1 MQICNFHYGDDEIAR
16 VLTKLGRRTGKGKRW
31 NEHRVKDARRRYSI
45 GGQKRSKPDSEIL
58 TLGRATKYCKV
69 GHRTIKR
76 LVDSGLL
83 KKKQVASWAP
93 WEIKRLDLDSEPARQ
108 VLEKLRQTGKLV
120 LKGDD
125 PPA

>member
-1 MQICNFHYGDDEIAR
+1 
-16 VLTKLGRRTGKGKRW
+16 
-31 NEHRVKDARRRYSI
+31 
-45 GGQKRSKPDSEIL
+45 L
-58 TLGRATKYCKV
+58 TLGRAAKYGKV

-83 KKKQVASWAP
+83 KKKQVASWASWAP
-93 WEIKRLDLDSEPARQ
+93 WEIKRLDLDSEPGRQ

-125 PPA
+125 PPAQKLLFEQIQEVGNARYYD